1 MPAFIL
7 YTVALDEFEMTEE
20 TTQFIV
26 SNRNT
31 AGSFT
36 DDVQT
41 SLLTLAQKPLW
52 IGIIG
57 GSVTGF
63 ANSIVLGIPLL
74 PSVIAGTIL
83 GFAVCLILC
92 PGMKDEL
99 ALRRKLVATRSNK
112 LSKRSRIVSAFTA
125 FD

>member
-1 MPAFIL
+1 MAE
-7 YTVALDEFEMTEE
+7 EF
-20 TTQFIV
+20 TQSIA

-36 DDVQT
+36 DEMQT
-41 SLLTLAQKPLW
+41 PLLSLAQKPLG

-57 GSVTGF
+57 GSMTGF

-112 LSKRSRIVSAFTA
+112 LSKRARIVTAFTA

>member
-1 MPAFIL
+1 MA
-7 YTVALDEFEMTEE
+7 EE
-20 TTQFIV
+20 ITQSIA

-36 DDVQT
+36 DEVQT
-41 SLLTLAQKPLW
+41 SLLTLAQKPLG

-57 GSVTGF
+57 GSMTGF

-99 ALRRKLVATRSNK
+99 ALRRKLVATRSHK
-112 LSKRSRIVSAFTA
+112 LSKRARIVTAFTA

>member
-1 MPAFIL
+1 M
-7 YTVALDEFEMTEE
+7 VQEF
-20 TTQFIV
+20 TQSIA

-36 DDVQT
+36 EDVQT
-41 SLLTLAQKPLW
+41 SLLTLAQKPLG

-99 ALRRKLVATRSNK
+99 ALRRKLVATRSKN
-112 LSKRSRIVSAFTA
+112 LSKRVRIVSAFTA

>member
-1 MPAFIL
+1 MPAFTL

-99 ALRRKLVATRSNK
+99 ALRRKLVATRSNN
-112 LSKRSRIVSAFTA
+112 LSKRARIVSAFTA

>member
-1 MPAFIL
+1 MA
-7 YTVALDEFEMTEE
+7 EE
-20 TTQFIV
+20 ITQSIA

-36 DDVQT
+36 DEVQT
-41 SLLTLAQKPLW
+41 SLLTLAQKPLG
-52 IGIIG
+52 IGIVG
-57 GSVTGF
+57 GSVIGF

-74 PSVIAGTIL
+74 PSVIGGTIL

-112 LSKRSRIVSAFTA
+112 LSKRARIVTAFTA

>member
-1 MPAFIL
+1 
-7 YTVALDEFEMTEE
+7 MTEE

-31 AGSFT
+31 TVSFT
-36 DDVQT
+36 EDVQT
-41 SLLTLAQKPLW
+41 SLLTLAQKPLG

-57 GSVTGF
+57 GSATGF
-63 ANSIVLGIPLL
+63 ANSILLGIPLL
-74 PSVIAGTIL
+74 PSVITGTIL

-99 ALRRKLVATRSNK
+99 ALRRKLLAARSNK
-112 LSKRSRIVSAFTA
+112 LSKRVRIVSAFTA

>member
-1 MPAFIL
+1 MA
-7 YTVALDEFEMTEE
+7 DEF
-20 TTQFIV
+20 TQFIV

-36 DDVQT
+36 EDVQT
-41 SLLTLAQKPLW
+41 SLLTLAQKPLG

-83 GFAVCLILC
+83 GFAVCLVLC

-99 ALRRKLVATRSNK
+99 ALRRELVAIRSKN
-112 LSKRSRIVSAFTA
+112 LSKRVRIVSAFTA

>member
-1 MPAFIL
+1 MAE
-7 YTVALDEFEMTEE
+7 EF
-20 TTQFIV
+20 TQSIA

-36 DDVQT
+36 DEMQT
-41 SLLTLAQKPLW
+41 SLLSLAQKPLG

-83 GFAVCLILC
+83 GFAVCLVLC

-99 ALRRKLVATRSNK
+99 ALRRKLVATRSNN
-112 LSKRSRIVSAFTA
+112 LSKRTRIISAFTA

>member
-1 MPAFIL
+1 MA
-7 YTVALDEFEMTEE
+7 EE
-20 TTQFIV
+20 ITQSIA

-36 DDVQT
+36 DEVQT
-41 SLLTLAQKPLW
+41 SLLTLAQKPLG
-52 IGIIG
+52 IGIVG

-74 PSVIAGTIL
+74 PSVIGGTIL

-112 LSKRSRIVSAFTA
+112 LSKRARIVTAFTA

>member
-1 MPAFIL
+1 MAE
-7 YTVALDEFEMTEE
+7 EF
-20 TTQFIV
+20 TQSIA

-36 DDVQT
+36 EDVQT
-41 SLLTLAQKPLW
+41 SLLTLAQKPLG

-83 GFAVCLILC
+83 GFAVCLVLC

-99 ALRRKLVATRSNK
+99 ALRRKLVATRSKN
-112 LSKRSRIVSAFTA
+112 LSKRTRIVSAFTA

>member
-1 MPAFIL
+1 
-7 YTVALDEFEMTEE
+7 MTEE

-36 DDVQT
+36 EDVHT
-41 SLLTLAQKPLW
+41 SLLILAQKPLG

-74 PSVIAGTIL
+74 PSVIAGTII
-83 GFAVCLILC
+83 GFAVCLVLC

-99 ALRRKLVATRSNK
+99 ALRRKLVAARNNK
-112 LSKRSRIVSAFTA
+112 LSKRARIVTAFTS

>member
-1 MPAFIL
+1 MTAFTL
-7 YTVALDEFEMTEE
+7 YTVALDEFEMAEE
-20 TTQFIV
+20 FTQSIA

-31 AGSFT
+31 AGGFT
-36 DDVQT
+36 SEMHT
-41 SLLTLAQKPLW
+41 SLLTLAQKPLG

-63 ANSIVLGIPLL
+63 ANSMLLGIPLF

-83 GFAVCLILC
+83 GFAVCLVLC

-99 ALRRKLVATRSNK
+99 ALRRKLVAARSNN
-112 LSKRSRIVSAFTA
+112 LSKRVRIVSAFTS

>member
-1 MPAFIL
+1 
-7 YTVALDEFEMTEE
+7 MTEE

-36 DDVQT
+36 EDVQT
-41 SLLTLAQKPLW
+41 SLLTLAQKPLG

-74 PSVIAGTIL
+74 PSVITGTIL
-83 GFAVCLILC
+83 GFAVCLVLC
-92 PGMKDEL
+92 SGMKDEL
-99 ALRRKLVATRSNK
+99 ALRRKLVATRSKN
-112 LSKRSRIVSAFTA
+112 LSKRVRIVSAFTA